1 VALHRSTEDVRQT
14 SLDQAHQ
21 LSDHFKPFVA
31 DTVERVQP
39 VLKSARARVEPAYV
53 ATKERVGPAVS
64 ATRERVGPAVAA
76 TRERVGPAVAATRE
90 RVGPAVDSAKD
101 RLNEDVIPR
110 LAGAIA
116 VAAETMSERAADVH
130 DRAYEVSV
138 RPARRRR
145 RKRILLVVAVGAGV
159 AAGVAVLIKRNRSQ
173 NWEKFEAQAEDWARE
188 TRGEATGGADVVK
201 DQVSATP
208 DLVTGT
214 AGEQGTEVP
223 ADVRA
228 DDSSGA
234 SLDEALA
241 DATEAPSTPTTPDA
255 PVEEHPVA
263 KPTRKRAAKTETS

>member
-1 VALHRSTEDVRQT
+1 LHRSAEDVRHT

-21 LSDHFKPFVA
+21 LSDHFKPLVA

-76 TRERVGPAVAATRE
+76 TRERVGPAV
-90 RVGPAVDSAKD
+90 DSAKD

-110 LAGAIA
+110 LAGALA

-159 AAGVAVLIKRNRSQ
+159 AAGVAVLLKRNRSQ

-188 TRGEATGGADVVK
+188 TRGEATEAAEAAK
-201 DQVSATP
+201 DQFPATA
-208 DLVTGT
+208 DRVTGT
-214 AGEQGTEVP
+214 QDEQGLDIP
-223 ADVRA
+223 ADTQA

>member
-1 VALHRSTEDVRQT
+1 M
-14 SLDQAHQ
+14 
-21 LSDHFKPFVA
+21 
-31 DTVERVQP
+31 
-39 VLKSARARVEPAYV
+39 
-53 ATKERVGPAVS
+53 
-64 ATRERVGPAVAA
+64 
-76 TRERVGPAVAATRE
+76 
-90 RVGPAVDSAKD
+90 
-101 RLNEDVIPR
+101 IPR

-130 DRAYEVSV
+130 DRAYEVAV

-159 AAGVAVLIKRNRSQ
+159 AAGVAVLLKRNRSQ

-188 TRGEATGGADVVK
+188 TRGEATEAAE
-201 DQVSATP
+201 DQVSATA
-208 DLVTGT
+208 DRVTGT
-214 AGEQGTEVP
+214 VGKQGTEAP

-234 SLDEALA
+234 TPDEALA